1 MWTDRVSRLDWV
13 SAEDQNK
20 VNLRKELQRGFTTPN
35 CAHAAALAKTG
46 AYTPK
51 VTVLGPTI
59 GTGVL
64 AGSIIIRLAG
74 VPPAERPK
82 AVNVIGIDRNL
93 KYCKARSHL
102 GDLARWAVKPR
113 ALGRDVRRHPGD
125 S

>member
-1 MWTDRVSRLDWV
+1 MKRMWTDGVSRLDWV

-35 CAHAAALAKTG
+35 WAHAAAALAKTG
-46 AYTPK
+46 AYTPR
-51 VTVLGPTI
+51 VTVLDPTI

-64 AGSIIIRLAG
+64 AGSIIIRRAG

-102 GDLARWAVKPR
+102 GDLAR
-113 ALGRDVRRHPGD
+113 GR
-125 S
+125 